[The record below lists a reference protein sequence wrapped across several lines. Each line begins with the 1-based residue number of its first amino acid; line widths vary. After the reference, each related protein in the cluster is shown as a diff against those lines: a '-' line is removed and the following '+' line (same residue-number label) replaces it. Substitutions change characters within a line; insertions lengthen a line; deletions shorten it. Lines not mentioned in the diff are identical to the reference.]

1 MFHNS
6 FMNSKQVLALENS
19 NKVDDKWQPLK
30 VLIHFLFMQIGS
42 EIQKGKKKH
51 LALKKQCNTKTNF
64 VKLID

>member
-19 NKVDDKWQPLK
+19 NKVDDKWLPLK

-42 EIQKGKKKH
+42 EIQKGKKTFSH
-51 LALKKQCNTKTNF
+51 QKTTQYQNKF
-64 VKLID
+64 C

>member
-19 NKVDDKWQPLK
+19 NKVDDKWLPLK

-42 EIQKGKKKH
+42 EIQKGKK
-51 LALKKQCNTKTNF
+51 T
-64 VKLID
+64 I

>member
-42 EIQKGKKKH
+42 EIQKGKKH
-51 LALKKQCNTKTNF
+51 LALKKQRNTKTNF
-64 VKLID
+64 I

>member
-42 EIQKGKKKH
+42 EIQKGKKKTFSP
-51 LALKKQCNTKTNF
+51 QKTTQYQNKF
-64 VKLID
+64 C